1 MTRKCANWLQTFKD
15 WTLSR
20 SEAPETYIFWTGL
33 FALASVI
40 KRHVSISKSKLGSW
54 DVYPNLYIVFVAP
67 PGRARKTTTLNYSDD
82 LLEAVPNINIA
93 AQSMTQQV
101 LMKRISDT
109 GDCSMSLRIGELGTF
124 INPSGDVMID
134 FLTSLYDGR
143 KSFGSDTLSRGLEFA
158 TNPCVNLLAATTPL
172 WIANNL
178 SETMVGGGFTSRVI
192 HIFED
197 NVRRRQLFYEEL
209 DYTYLDKLRTDLIVD
224 LTHIATNVNGE
235 FAINEDAKPFIE
247 HWYRENAEK
256 NVHDDYR
263 MQGYYERKP
272 GHVFK
277 LAILLHLAYSDERE
291 ITLDDFNSALKVVE
305 QVEKNM
311 PLVFQS
317 VGKNPYTVEMDSI
330 LDFVATKKKVSRR
343 DLLARFY
350 HAAPPDTL
358 ASLIN
363 GLIVMERIKITQDG
377 FYMLANGTQ
386 IINSE
391 HTAKIIEEA
400 EKESQSP
407 EPPSEPD

>member
-1 MTRKCANWLQTFKD
+1 MTRKCVNWLQTFKD

-33 FALASVI
+33 FTLASVI
-40 KRHVSISKSKLGSW
+40 KRHVNISRNKLGSW
-54 DVYPNLYIVFVAP
+54 EVYPNLYIVFVAP
-67 PGRARKTTTLNYSDD
+67 PGRARKTTTLNYADD
-82 LLEAVPNINIA
+82 LLSNIPNINIA

-101 LMKRISDT
+101 LMKRIADT

-143 KSFGSDTLSRGLEFA
+143 KSFGSDTLARGMEFA
-158 TNPCVNLLAATTPL
+158 ENPCVNLIAATTPL

-178 SETMVGGGFTSRVI
+178 SETMVGGGFTSRVV

-209 DYTYLDKLRTDLIVD
+209 DYAYLDKLRGSLIED
-224 LTHIATNVNGE
+224 LTHISANISGE
-235 FAINEDAKPFIE
+235 FEINESAKPFIE

-256 NVHDDYR
+256 NIHDDYR
-263 MQGYYERKP
+263 LQGYYERKP

-277 LAILLHLAYSDERE
+277 LAILLHLAYSDTRE
-291 ITLDDFNSALKVVE
+291 ILAEDFYKALAIIE
-305 QVEKNM
+305 EVEKKM

-317 VGKNPYTVEMDSI
+317 VGKNLYTSEMDAI
-330 LDFVATKKKVSRR
+330 VEFVSSRKKVSRK
-343 DLLARFY
+343 DLLGRFY

-377 FYMLANGTQ
+377 FYTLTNG
-386 IINSE
+386 SMSDSKLDS
-391 HTAKIIEEA
+391 KITEEA
-400 EKESQSP
+400 ETELQSP
-407 EPPSEPD
+407 EPPSESD

>member
-1 MTRKCANWLQTFKD
+1 MARKCANWLLTFRD
-15 WTLSR
+15 WTLPR

-33 FALASVI
+33 FALSSVI
-40 KRHVSISKSKLGSW
+40 KRHVVIAKEKLGSW
-54 DVYPNLYIVFVAP
+54 EVYPNLYIVFVAP
-67 PGRARKTTTLNYSDD
+67 PGRARKTTTLNYADD
-82 LLEAVPNINIA
+82 LLGAVPNINVA

-101 LMKRISDT
+101 LMKRIADT
-109 GDCSMSLRIGELGTF
+109 GDCSISLRIGELGTF

-143 KSFGSDTLSRGLEFA
+143 KSFGNDTLARNLELA
-158 TNPCVNLLAATTPL
+158 TNPCVNLIAATTPL

-178 SETMVGGGFTSRVI
+178 SETMVGGGFTSRVV
-192 HIFED
+192 HVFED

-209 DYTYLDKLRTDLIVD
+209 DYKYLDLLRSGLIED
-224 LTHIATNVNGE
+224 LTHIATNINGE
-235 FAINEDAKPFIE
+235 FAINEEAKPFIE
-247 HWYRENAEK
+247 SWYRENAEK

-291 ITLDDFNSALKVVE
+291 ITLEDFNKAIVIIE
-305 QVEKNM
+305 QVEKKM

-317 VGKNPYTVEMDSI
+317 VGKNPYTTEMDSI
-330 LDFVATKKKVSRR
+330 LEFVQIKRRVSRK
-343 DLLARFY
+343 DLLSRFY
-350 HAAPPDTL
+350 HAAPPETL

-377 FYMLANGTQ
+377 FYTAVNGVSLP
-386 IINSE
+386 IPASE
-391 HTAKIIEEA
+391 EE
-400 EKESQSP
+400 SP
-407 EPPSEPD
+407 TLDQFAEPD